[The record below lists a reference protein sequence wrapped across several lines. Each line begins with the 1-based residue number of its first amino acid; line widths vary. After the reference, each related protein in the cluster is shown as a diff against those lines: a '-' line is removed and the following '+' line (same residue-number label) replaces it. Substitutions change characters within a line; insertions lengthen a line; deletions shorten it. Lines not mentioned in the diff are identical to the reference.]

1 MKKYVILFLTVILLF
16 TSCTI
21 PTPNTTRSPNVF
33 SVDSLPDIGSF
44 SGVSSDKRFYD
55 EPVYDFIPSDEYGMV
70 IPYIGTY
77 RLFETPKEEGSDWH
91 AEQGYASYG
100 FCTADGRIVMD
111 ASDKNSY
118 VNYRETD
125 DGFGY
130 YTLTR
135 EVHPKE
141 DSPDEYIPGETYV
154 IPLDGSWCLKL
165 PQGSWVSNS
174 GGGYI
179 GICDYSDN
187 EMVKVRMYNY
197 DGELVRT
204 IEGSDSTG
212 VFSNGLMLVSRW
224 TDNGYSADFVNED
237 GEKVLG
243 PYSSASDFNKYGI
256 TAVKDED
263 GAYLV
268 NTKGERLTGYY
279 DSFYKEY
286 SDDMSNHVFTARH
299 SDDNKKSDIY
309 SDKGVLLGTAEG
321 SSYYSFRFLDD
332 GRILYYYTYYDV
344 NDKGYADYSTE
355 RMIWRFLDS
364 GENFVSEELGVS
376 PNSYSGTDNC
386 FVYNDKTNKKGYL
399 IDTEGKTVAVL
410 DGASEVLDTTENGE
424 YAIFIEGEY
433 DYSFDEETGKP
444 DLDTRKTH
452 IYDSKKAEI
461 VYTIGA
467 YSYAHFSDKNKRFA
481 LLTTYEAEDMYDI
494 MGGDPKYT
502 LFDAQSGKVVFE
514 NCLNIS
520 IYEIGEST
528 YINVC
533 TDNSSALYDGNLKLV
548 RKEYFE

>member
-1 MKKYVILFLTVILLF
+1 MKKYTVMFLALILLL
-16 TSCTI
+16 TSCSVSTVS
-21 PTPNTTRSPNVF
+21 NRSPNIF

-44 SGVSSDKRFYD
+44 SGVSSDKHFYD

-70 IPYIGTY
+70 LPFVGTY
-77 RLFETPKEEGSDWH
+77 RIFETPKKEGSDWQ
-91 AEQGYASYG
+91 AEQGYATYG
-100 FCTADGRIVMD
+100 FCTSDGTIVMD
-111 ASDKNSY
+111 ASDKNTF

-141 DSPDEYIPGETYV
+141 DAPDEYTPGETYV

-165 PQGSWVSNS
+165 APSSWVSTG

-179 GICDYSDN
+179 CICDYSDN
-187 EMVKVRMYNY
+187 NNAKVHMYNY

-224 TDNGYSADFVNED
+224 TDSGYSADFVNEN

-243 PYSSASDFNKYGI
+243 PYSAASDFNKYGI
-256 TAVKDED
+256 TAVTDEN

-268 NTKGERLTGYY
+268 NTKGERLTKYY
-279 DSFYKEY
+279 QSFYKEF
-286 SDDMSNHVFTARH
+286 SDDSTNHVFTARH
-299 SDDNKKSDIY
+299 SDNNKKSDIY
-309 SDKGVLLGTAEG
+309 SDKGKFLGEAEG
-321 SSYYSFRFLDD
+321 STYYSFRFLDD
-332 GRILYYYTYYDV
+332 GRILYYYTDFGI
-344 NDKGYADYSTE
+344 NENGYHDYTKE
-355 RMIWRFLDS
+355 RMIWRFLDT
-364 GENFVSEELGVS
+364 GANFVSEELGMS

-386 FVYNDKTNKKGYL
+386 FIYNDKVNKKGYL
-399 IDTEGKTVAVL
+399 IDADGKTVAEL
-410 DGASEVLDTTENGE
+410 DGASEILDTTKNGE
-424 YAIFIEGEY
+424 YAIFVEGEY

-444 DLDTRKTH
+444 NPDTRKTH
-452 IYDSKKAEI
+452 IYDSEKGEI
-461 VYTIGA
+461 VYSIGA

-481 LLTTYEAEDMYDI
+481 LLTTYEAEDMYDM

-502 LFDAQSGKVVFE
+502 LFDSQSGKVVFE

-520 IYEIGEST
+520 IYEIGESV

-533 TDNSSALYDGNLKLV
+533 TDNSSALYDGDLKLV
-548 RKEYFE
+548 RKAYFE